1 MPSFRSI
8 LVPVVGSGAS
18 MEAVSI
24 ACQLAKKQ
32 KGRVTV
38 LHVIEV
44 GRDLPLTAE
53 MDTEARRGEQ
63 LLQRAFEV
71 AHDAR
76 YTVELELLQARA
88 AGQAIVEEA
97 TERRV
102 EVVIMGI
109 ERKPLAGESPVGRTA
124 DYVLQH
130 APCQVWILRQ
140 ALTGPE

>member
-1 MPSFRSI
+1 
-8 LVPVVGSGAS
+8 
-18 MEAVSI
+18 MEAVGI

-44 GRDLPLTAE
+44 GRELPLTAE

-76 YTVELELLQARA
+76 YAVELELLQARA
-88 AGQAIVEEA
+88 AGQAIVEAA

-109 ERKPLAGESPVGRTA
+109 EQKSLAGESPIGRTA
-124 DYVLQH
+124 DYVLKH
-130 APCQVWILRQ
+130 APCRVWILRQ